1 MKQKCLF
8 LISLIALFLAA
19 ACVNLDEIVITTPD
33 LSKIADGAYRG
44 NSKVG
49 PVKVTLVVNMHSGA
63 MTSIQII
70 EHRNGLGKK
79 AEVIVSRVIDAQSL
93 NVDVVSGATASS
105 KAILLAVENALTGK
119 TNG

>member
-1 MKQKCLF
+1 MVLLT
-8 LISLIALFLAA
+8 LILAA
-19 ACVNLDEIVITTPD
+19 ACVNLNEIVITTPD

-49 PVKVTLVVNMHSGA
+49 PVKVTLVVGMRSGA
-63 MTSIQII
+63 MSSIQII

-79 AEVIVSRVIDAQSL
+79 AEVIVPRIIEKQSL

-105 KAILLAVENALTGK
+105 KAILQAVENALTGRSADEK
-119 TNG
+119 